1 LTEVIVV
8 EWLCASLTEVI
19 VVECLCASLTGV
31 IVVEWLCAS
40 LTEVIVVE
48 WLCASL
54 TEVIVV
60 EWLCASLT
68 AKFQFTKKDLSD
80 YNVRVHY
87 REHICRV
94 RRTHYSTN
102 RSHSYGIKL
111 YKSPMRQNLYKN

>member
-1 LTEVIVV
+1 MIVVEWCVSFTEAILV
-8 EWLCASLTEVI
+8 EWLCASLIAVI
-19 VVECLCASLTGV
+19 VVECLCASLT
-31 IVVEWLCAS
+31 A
-40 LTEVIVVE
+40 VIVVE

-68 AKFQFTKKDLSD
+68 AKFQFTKKVLSD

-94 RRTHYSTN
+94 WRTHYSTN

-111 YKSPMRQNLYKN
+111 YKSPTRQNLYKN